1 MVHADTGRDTDA
13 GDQGDP
19 LMSKFLSM
27 EREGDV
33 VTVRMNRPETRN
45 ALTDPEQ
52 MQEFADLCSDLRR
65 DASVK
70 VMILTGAGKAFC
82 AGGNIKDMR
91 DRAGMFAGSPY
102 TLRNNYRD
110 GIQRIPLALYEL
122 EIAIIAAVH
131 GPAIGAGL
139 DLACMCDIRLTA
151 QSATF
156 AESFVRVGIV
166 PGDGGAWL
174 LPGAI
179 GLPLASLMA
188 YTGDAIDAA
197 KALEWGLV
205 AEVTSEADLLTEARS
220 LARKIA
226 ANPSHALRLT
236 KRLLREGQHVRL
248 DTLLELS
255 ASFQALA
262 HHTEEHHEAVR
273 AFLERRSPGTS
284 GR

>member
-1 MVHADTGRDTDA
+1 
-13 GDQGDP
+13 
-19 LMSKFLSM
+19 MSTFLLI
-27 EREGDV
+27 ERESDV
-33 VTVRMNRPETRN
+33 VTVHMNRPETRN
-45 ALTDPEQ
+45 ALTDPGQ
-52 MQEFADLCSDLRR
+52 MQEFTDLCSDLRR
-65 DASVK
+65 DLTVK
-70 VMILTGAGKAFC
+70 AMILTGAGNAFC

-91 DRAGMFAGSPY
+91 DRTGMFAGSPY
-102 TLRNNYRD
+102 ALRNNYRD

-122 EIAIIAAVH
+122 EIPIIAAVN

-139 DLACMCDIRLTA
+139 DLACMCDIRLA
-151 QSATF
+151 AKSATF
-156 AESFVRVGIV
+156 AESFVRLGIV

-174 LPGAI
+174 LPRAI
-179 GLPLASLMA
+179 GLPRASLMA
-188 YTGDAIDAA
+188 YTADSIDAA

-205 AEVTSEADLLTEARS
+205 VQVTSDADLLTEARA

-226 ANPSHALRLT
+226 ANPGHALRLT
-236 KRLLREGQHVRL
+236 KRLLREGQHMRL

-273 AFLERRSPGTS
+273 AFLEKRPPAGS

>member
-1 MVHADTGRDTDA
+1 
-13 GDQGDP
+13 
-19 LMSKFLSM
+19 MSTFLLI
-27 EREGDV
+27 ERENDV
-33 VTVRMNRPETRN
+33 VTVHMNRPETRN
-45 ALTDPEQ
+45 ALTDPGQ
-52 MQEFADLCSDLRR
+52 MQEFTDLCSDLRR
-65 DASVK
+65 DISVK
-70 VMILTGAGKAFC
+70 AMILTGAGKAFC

-91 DRAGMFAGSPY
+91 DRAGTFAGSPY
-102 TLRNNYRD
+102 ALRNNYRD

-122 EIAIIAAVH
+122 EIPIIAAVN

-139 DLACMCDIRLTA
+139 DLACMCDIRLAA

-156 AESFVRVGIV
+156 AESFVRLGIV

-174 LPGAI
+174 LPRAI
-179 GLPLASLMA
+179 GLPRASLMA
-188 YTGDAIDAA
+188 YTGDAIDAT

-205 AEVTSEADLLTEARS
+205 VQITPDADLLSEARS

-226 ANPSHALRLT
+226 ANPGHALRLT

-273 AFLERRSPGTS
+273 AFLEKRPPPGNA
-284 GR
+284 R

>member
-1 MVHADTGRDTDA
+1 
-13 GDQGDP
+13 
-19 LMSKFLSM
+19 MSRFLEI

-33 VTVRMNRPETRN
+33 VTARMSRPDTRN

-52 MQEFADLCSDLRR
+52 MQEFADLCGDLRR
-65 DASVK
+65 DATVK
-70 VMILTGAGKAFC
+70 AMILTGAGKAFC

-102 TLRNNYRD
+102 ALRNNYRD

-122 EIAIIAAVH
+122 EIPVIAAVN
-131 GPAIGAGL
+131 GAAIGAGL
-139 DLACMCDIRLTA
+139 DLACMCDIRLAA

-156 AESFVRVGIV
+156 AESFVRLGIV

-174 LPGAI
+174 LPRAI
-179 GLPLASLMA
+179 GLPRASLMA

-205 AEVTSEADLLTEARS
+205 VQVTSDAELLGAAQA
-220 LARKIA
+220 LAKRIA

-255 ASFQALA
+255 AGFQALA
-262 HHTEEHHEAVR
+262 HHTDEHHEAVR
-273 AFLERRSPGTS
+273 NFLDQRPPAG
-284 GR
+284 

>member
-1 MVHADTGRDTDA
+1 
-13 GDQGDP
+13 
-19 LMSKFLSM
+19 MSTFLLID
-27 EREGDV
+27 RENDI

-45 ALTDPEQ
+45 ALTDPAQ
-52 MQEFADLCSDLRR
+52 MQEFVSLCGDLRT
-65 DASVK
+65 DSNVK
-70 VMILTGAGKAFC
+70 VMILTGAGHAFC

-91 DRAGMFAGSPY
+91 DGAGMFAGSPY
-102 TLRNNYRD
+102 ALRNNYRD

-122 EIAIIAAVH
+122 EIPIIAAVN

-139 DLACMCDIRLTA
+139 DLACMCDIRLAAET
-151 QSATF
+151 ATF
-156 AESFVRVGIV
+156 AESFVRLGIV

-174 LPGAI
+174 LPRAI
-179 GLPLASLMA
+179 GLPRASLMA

-205 AEVTSEADLLTEARS
+205 VEVTSEADLLAAAHS
-220 LARKIA
+220 LAKKIA

-273 AFLERRSPGTS
+273 AFLEKRVPGGG

>member
-1 MVHADTGRDTDA
+1 
-13 GDQGDP
+13 
-19 LMSKFLSM
+19 MSTFLLVD
-27 EREGDV
+27 REGDI

-45 ALTDPEQ
+45 ALTDPSQ
-52 MQEFADLCSDLRR
+52 MQEFGNLCSDLRA
-65 DASVK
+65 DLTVK
-70 VMILTGAGKAFC
+70 AVILTGAGNAFC

-102 TLRNNYRD
+102 ALRNNYRD

-122 EIAIIAAVH
+122 EIPIIAAVN

-139 DLACMCDIRLTA
+139 DLACMCDIRLA
-151 QSATF
+151 SKNATF
-156 AESFVRVGIV
+156 AESFVRLGIV
-166 PGDGGAWL
+166 AGDGGAWL
-174 LPGAI
+174 LPRAI
-179 GLPLASLMA
+179 GLPRASLMA

-273 AFLERRSPGTS
+273 AFLEKRSPGTS